1 MLVRWKGWPAKYD
14 SWIPIRIRI
23 KKTPRKKTGHVVG
36 RDPGR
41 SQPTAGQLHATP
53 DRRGEYHE
61 VHPQESRRPTTS
73 ERQQD
78 GGGRLWSTSP
88 PFLHGCPKETT
99 PTRQS
104 SSAHAQE
111 ETRQTKNLPDPDGTG
126 TGLSQHCPASV
137 FSSQTIDLLFL
148 GGTGPSQQT
157 KSGPVAIKGAHTPS
171 EDHLHHE

>member
-1 MLVRWKGWPAKYD
+1 MVRIGI
-14 SWIPIRIRI
+14 S
-23 KKTPRKKTGHVVG
+23 PRKKRVTWLDQIQAEAS
-36 RDPGR
+36 RRRASYTPPPLDD
-41 SQPTAGQLHATP
+41 AGT
-53 DRRGEYHE
+53 RE
-61 VHPQESRRPTTS
+61 VHQPGSRETKTS
-73 ERQQD
+73 ESQQD

-88 PFLHGCPKETT
+88 PFLHGGSKETT

-126 TGLSQHCPASV
+126 KGFFQDCVASV

-157 KSGPVAIKGAHTPS
+157 ESDPVAIKGPHTPS
-171 EDHLHHE
+171 DEHPPSPRHYE

>member
-1 MLVRWKGWPAKYD
+1 MVR
-14 SWIPIRIRI
+14 
-23 KKTPRKKTGHVVG
+23 

-53 DRRGEYHE
+53 DRRCEYHE

-73 ERQQD
+73 ESQQD

-88 PFLHGCPKETT
+88 PFLHGGPKKVT

-126 TGLSQHCPASV
+126 TGLSQHCPANV
-137 FSSQTIDLLFL
+137 FSSQTIDLQFL
-148 GGTGPSQQT
+148 SGTSPSQQT
-157 KSGPVAIKGAHTPS
+157 ESSPMAIKGPHAPS
-171 EDHLHHE
+171 DEHPHH